1 MLYGEKEG
9 KGKLEQEWRKERKVR
24 EWNEDETGD
33 LESTSRV
40 SKEKVH
46 GKQKW
51 SKEGKED
58 IVEDSI

>member
-1 MLYGEKEG
+1 M
-9 KGKLEQEWRKERKVR
+9 EQEWRKERKVQ

-33 LESTSRV
+33 LESMSRV
-40 SKEKVH
+40 RKEKVH
-46 GKQKW
+46 GEQKW